1 MGFIPAPAGKAGGC
15 TAGREEKRLMLN
27 CKKMLHKAAACLAG
41 TAMAFSMLPTAVF
54 AEDTDA
60 RVQSIMDGMTLDEKI
75 TQCFQV
81 EFRQWKQEGESAV
94 SDLTVMNDEVRE
106 MVKKYKFGSLILFA
120 NNVKTTEETYALTHA
135 FQEAATEDGGIPLFI
150 ATDQEGGN
158 VVRLGSGTSLPG
170 NMALGATHSTED
182 AKAAGE
188 IIGSEMR
195 ALGINATLAPVVDV
209 NCNPNNPVIGL
220 RSYSEDP
227 ELVGTLAASVI
238 EGLGEYGVI
247 GCAKHFPGH
256 GDVASDS
263 HYDFSVVNKPVEEIK
278 ATELAPYRVAISKGI
293 DMIMTAHLA
302 YPTLETN
309 KLKSEKVMDEN
320 GNPVEITPPA
330 TLSKSILT
338 DLLKG
343 EMGFDG
349 VVVTDGMGM
358 AGITKHFSQNT
369 AAIKAIAAGADL
381 LCMPVHW
388 NSKAGAV
395 EWDSMI
401 QAFKDALDSG
411 ELTMDRLN
419 DAVRRI
425 LTLKAEKGIL
435 DYDPSAVSLE
445 EAKATV
451 GGKENRAKERELT
464 ADSVTVIKN
473 DNDTLPLQLKSDD
486 TVLYMMPYSNERA
499 VAAMAWNR
507 GKQAGTVP
515 EGCTFINN
523 RWFYAQSTL
532 DDDWKAQIDSADYV
546 IINSEVGSAGQ
557 MFGGSWISAFPRAA
571 LAYAKEQ
578 GKTVIVQ
585 SVALPFDVQDYQD
598 ADAILAVY
606 GNKGNNT
613 DPTAALTG
621 GITDD
626 TATFGPN
633 IVAGFEVIL
642 GTLSAKGTLPVNVYR
657 LNPETK
663 QYDMEDIVYP
673 MGYGIPVDGEE
684 DGSLVLLNQAIE
696 YAEQCDLSGVNAL
709 VADYFATALDEAKKV
724 QAIVHVKQP
733 VVDAAWK
740 KLSSAIHML
749 SFTSDKTLLAAAVA
763 EAEAIDLNQYP
774 DSPEKEAF
782 EAALEH
788 AREVL
793 DSETALDDSIQA
805 ALDQLLEAMRELKDS
820 PVIDT
825 TLLSLLV
832 ETCEAADL
840 SQYMSEGQDAFTEAL
855 NHAKEVLASPESQQR
870 VDEALSS
877 LHRQW
882 LSLRLKA
889 DESLLADLQNFVA
902 QTENLDPVL
911 YSEEAYAE
919 IMEVRQD
926 VMTLLASEEVPHDD
940 AVQMMNRVNK
950 LNLVPAEPEQKPSVT
965 DPEKKPSV
973 PADSKVE
980 PGASEKEDKVAAD
993 KAAASSTSK
1002 SVRTGV
1008 EMLPSAAAGLAAL
1021 AVMGAA
1027 EYRRRARR

>member
-1 MGFIPAPAGKAGGC
+1 
-15 TAGREEKRLMLN
+15 MLN
-27 CKKMLHKAAACLAG
+27 CKKMLHKLAAGLAG
-41 TAMAFSMLPTAVF
+41 TAMTISMFPAAIHAQGT
-54 AEDTDA
+54 EE
-60 RVQSIMDGMTLDEKI
+60 RVQSIMDNMTLEEKI

-81 EFRQWKQEGESAV
+81 EFRQWKQEGESKI

-150 ATDQEGGN
+150 ATDQEGGS

-182 AKAAGE
+182 ARKAGE
-188 IIGSEMR
+188 IIGSEMK

-220 RSYSEDP
+220 RSYGEDP
-227 ELVGTLAASVI
+227 EQVGLMASSVI
-238 EGLGEYGVI
+238 DGLNDYGVI

-263 HYDFSVVNKPVEEIK
+263 HYDFSVVDKPVDEIK

-302 YPTLETN
+302 YPTLDTT
-309 KLKSEKVMDEN
+309 KIKSDKVKDEN

-330 TLSKSILT
+330 TLSKAILT

-349 VVVTDGMGM
+349 VIVTDGMGM
-358 AGITKHFSQNT
+358 AGITKHFSQNS
-369 AAIKAIAAGADL
+369 AAVKAIAAGVDL

-388 NSKAGAV
+388 NSKAGAA

-401 QAFKDALDSG
+401 QAFKDALNTG

-435 DYDPSAVSLE
+435 DYDPEAVSLE
-445 EAKATV
+445 DAKATV
-451 GGKENRAKERELT
+451 GGKVNRAKERELT

-473 DNDTLPLQLKSDD
+473 DNNTLPLNLKATD

-507 GKQAGTVP
+507 GRQAGTVP
-515 EGCTFINN
+515 EGTKFINN

-546 IINSEVGSAGQ
+546 IINSEVGSASQ
-557 MFGGSWISAFPRAA
+557 MFGGTWISAFPRAA
-571 LAYAKEQ
+571 LAYAKEK

-626 TATFGPN
+626 TDTFGPN

-642 GTLSAKGTLPVNVYR
+642 GTMSAKGTLPVNVYR
-657 LNPETK
+657 LDPATK
-663 QYDMEDIVYP
+663 QYDMNDIVYP
-673 MGYGIPVDGEE
+673 MNYGIEVEGYADAN
-684 DGSLVLLNQAIE
+684 LTLLNQAVE
-696 YAEQCDLSGVNAL
+696 YAEQCDLTNVNSLVVAYFNEAL
-709 VADYFATALDEAKKV
+709 TEAKKV
-724 QAIVHVKQP
+724 QAVVHVKQP

-740 KLSSAIHML
+740 KLSAAIHML
-749 SFTSDKTLLAAAVA
+749 SMTSDKTLLAAAVA
-763 EAEAIDLNQYP
+763 EAEEVVTDNYP
-774 DSPEKEAF
+774 DGPAKDAF
-782 EAALEH
+782 EEALQK
-788 AREVL
+788 AKEVL
-793 DSETALDDSIQA
+793 ESETALDESIQN
-805 ALDQLLEAMRELKDS
+805 ALDELLEAMRTLKDS
-820 PVIDT
+820 VTIDT
-825 TLLSLLV
+825 SLLEMLV
-832 ETCEAADL
+832 GICDEVSLEQYVTAGQAEFTAAL
-840 SQYMSEGQDAFTEAL
+840 EQGKA
-855 NHAKEVLASPESQQR
+855 VLAAPESQAQ
-870 VDEALSS
+870 VDEALST
-877 LHRQW
+877 LHNAW
-882 LSLRLKA
+882 LNLRLKA
-889 DESLLADLQNFVA
+889 DESLLASLQSFVDETA
-902 QTENLDPVL
+902 NLDPAL
-911 YSEEAYAE
+911 YTAAEYEA
-919 IMEVRQD
+919 IMSVRNATVELLSTGD
-926 VMTLLASEEVPHDD
+926 VAKDD
-940 AVQMMNRVNK
+940 AENMLK
-950 LNLVPAEPEQKPSVT
+950 KISELNLAGSGNSTANNEPSAAKPSGT
-965 DPEKKPSV
+965 SNSV
-973 PADSKVE
+973 K
-980 PGASEKEDKVAAD
+980 
-993 KAAASSTSK
+993 
-1002 SVRTGV
+1002 TGV
-1008 EMLPSAAAGLAAL
+1008 EVLPFAAAGAAAL
-1021 AVMGAA
+1021 GAA
-1027 EYRRRARR
+1027 ILLERRRNARK